1 MSRAFVK
8 ETDTVPELPDR
19 PVSAHRNFVT
29 SRGFALIEA
38 ELERARAARAE
49 AHAAGDRDAVASAAR
64 ELRYWSARRASA
76 ELQPP
81 PADSEVVRFGS
92 RVTIERDAPAGS
104 PERNQ
109 TFTIVGE
116 DEADPPA
123 GTLSYVSPLARAL
136 LGKAVGDVV
145 KAGQREAEILLIEVP
160 DDEAAEGAGGHR
172 PN

>member
-8 ETDTVPELPDR
+8 ETDAVPDLPDR

-29 SRGFALIEA
+29 SRGLAMIEA
-38 ELERARAARAE
+38 ELQRSRAALAE
-49 AHAAGDRDAVASAAR
+49 AQAAEDRDAVASAVR

-116 DEADPPA
+116 DEADPPT

-136 LGKAVGDVV
+136 LGKAVGDIV
-145 KAGQREAEILLIEVP
+145 KAGRREAEILLIEVP
-160 DDEAAEGAGGHR
+160 DPADAEDKGRHGQ
-172 PN
+172 N